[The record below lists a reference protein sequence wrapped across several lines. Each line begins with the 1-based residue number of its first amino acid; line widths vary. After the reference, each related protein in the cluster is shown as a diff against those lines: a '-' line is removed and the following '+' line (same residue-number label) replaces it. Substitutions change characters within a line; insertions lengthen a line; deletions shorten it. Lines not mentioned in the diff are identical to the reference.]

1 MLGVVYSYTGLYVLK
16 LREHGEASRLRE
28 PAVHGRLLAGLT
40 LLTWPA
46 YYAPTLLVNGAL
58 HSAPSRVPTCTSTVQ
73 PQVHTGHHLLLDCAN
88 PLF

>member
-1 MLGVVYSYTGLYVLK
+1 MFVVVLK

-58 HSAPSRVPTCTSTVQ
+58 HSTY
-73 PQVHTGHHLLLDCAN
+73 HTPVRGKLEEQGAEGGKEI
-88 PLF
+88 